1 MTLAGEQELGRSLS
15 NLKTPDVASQQLLER
30 EKNNTKSAQ
39 NSSPNQPARTARAVG
54 DDETSEQF
62 KNSPSLK
69 MNGREVAYQYDNVLQ
84 AECNVQ
90 LRGARHAH
98 RHSSEI
104 QVACHI
110 SGAE

>member
-15 NLKTPDVASQQLLER
+15 NLKTPDVTSQQLLER

-39 NSSPNQPARTARAVG
+39 NSSPNQPAIAAQAVG

-69 MNGREVAYQYDNVLQ
+69 YP
-84 AECNVQ
+84 
-90 LRGARHAH
+90 
-98 RHSSEI
+98 SSPF
-104 QVACHI
+104 
-110 SGAE
+110 SLTPNLS